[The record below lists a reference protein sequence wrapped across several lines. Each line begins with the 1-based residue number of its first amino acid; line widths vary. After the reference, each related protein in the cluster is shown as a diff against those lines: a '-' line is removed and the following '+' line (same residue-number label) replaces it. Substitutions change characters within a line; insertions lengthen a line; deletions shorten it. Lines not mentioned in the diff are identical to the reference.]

1 MFTTGPGHV
10 TVIDVHTGELL
21 SITSATPL
29 SAAVVEKF
37 DALPGVKTYTVDFYG
52 RVMSIARS

>member
-1 MFTTGPGHV
+1 M
-10 TVIDVHTGELL
+10 IDVHTGELL